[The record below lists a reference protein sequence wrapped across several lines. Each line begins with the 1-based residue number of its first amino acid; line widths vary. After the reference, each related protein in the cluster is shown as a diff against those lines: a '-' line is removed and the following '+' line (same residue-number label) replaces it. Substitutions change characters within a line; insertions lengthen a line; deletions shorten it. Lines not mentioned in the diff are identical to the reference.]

1 MQISQDPGWVQISD
15 STAQDLDLSMR
26 LILSDHNSRSVKLCL
41 CMFQINTYI
50 SKPNFHSCVAFAEI
64 TRALLQA
71 LKCQNLAQI

>member
-26 LILSDHNSRSVKLCL
+26 LILSQKLNQ
-41 CMFQINTYI
+41 FQIKRYI